1 MTARSRSSRLP
12 AAILLAA
19 GLMLVAGL
27 GGLPRTL
34 AQTADKS
41 RLNAK
46 TVTLQEMLEKGLQAR
61 RPAEFAFIDR
71 VVQQVHNGTLPLD
84 LVRGTFD
91 WARNKRP
98 YPYPYFERAL
108 KVRAARQG
116 ITVE

>member
-1 MTARSRSSRLP
+1 MRANHGSGRYLAVVLAAVLVLASGPGLSSR
-12 AAILLAA
+12 A
-19 GLMLVAGL
+19 
-27 GGLPRTL
+27 T